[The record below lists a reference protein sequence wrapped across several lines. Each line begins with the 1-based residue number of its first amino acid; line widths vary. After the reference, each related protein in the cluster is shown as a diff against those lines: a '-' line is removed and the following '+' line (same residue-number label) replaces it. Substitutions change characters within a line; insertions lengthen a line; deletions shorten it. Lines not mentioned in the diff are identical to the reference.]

1 MHKTRNTLHLI
12 LKYFPLVKIK
22 YFFFHLFL
30 LILFT
35 PGYSHPSWLA
45 NTRTIQN
52 KDTSEIQRQDTN
64 ALQSAGTVSHPSDS
78 LTFKKVTLNAEEL
91 TRGERLFYGLVY
103 LGDKSVNCAICHN
116 TRVSDTLNW
125 NPDAVEISRKYLNKS
140 AMDLNRVLLK
150 PSGKK
155 MMQVHKD
162 FQLAPEDIVL
172 IKGFMDQLTVTGL
185 IPEKPVISNLLLFIV
200 AAILFFFSIIDLL
213 ISKILKH
220 QWINKII
227 LLSAGTFIFYTLVTS
242 AVAIGRSQNYSPAQP
257 VKFSH
262 AVHAGQNGTDC
273 IYCHSYVQFS
283 KSAGFPSENVCMN
296 CHLMVR
302 NGTRSGAFE
311 IAKII
316 SSYENSKPIEWIKV
330 HNLPDHVFFSHAQH
344 VGAGG
349 VTCQECHGNV
359 QEMNV
364 IVQVKDLSM
373 GWCLNCHRTK
383 KINFKNNNFYSEYKD
398 LSGKIRNGTIDSVTV
413 EMVGGRECMKCHY

>member
-1 MHKTRNTLHLI
+1 MHKTRKTLHLI
-12 LKYFPLVKIK
+12 RKSIPFVELK
-22 YFFFHLFL
+22 YFFFLFFL
-30 LILFT
+30 SLLFT
-35 PGYSHPSWLA
+35 PGYSHQSGASDTL
-45 NTRTIQN
+45 TIQE
-52 KDTSEIQRQDTN
+52 KDTSKIQGKDTIDIK
-64 ALQSAGTVSHPSDS
+64 SHPETNKPSDS
-78 LTFKKVTLNAEEL
+78 TIYKKVVFSAEDL
-91 TRGERLFYGLVY
+91 TRGERLFYGLVF
-103 LGDKSVNCAICHN
+103 LGDKSVNCANCHN
-116 TRVSDTLNW
+116 TSVSDTLNW

-140 AMDLNRVLLK
+140 ARDLDRVLLR

-162 FQLAPEDIVL
+162 FLLPPEDIVL
-172 IKGFMDQLTVTGL
+172 IKGYMDQLAERGL
-185 IPEKPVISNLLLFIV
+185 TPKKPVISNLLFFII
-200 AAILFFFSIIDLL
+200 AAILFLLSIIDLL
-213 ISKILKH
+213 ISKTLKQ

-227 LLSAGTFIFYTLVTS
+227 LLCAGAFITYTLVS
-242 AVAIGRSQNYSPAQP
+242 NAVAIGRSQNYSPAQP

-273 IYCHSYVQFS
+273 LYCHSYAQFS
-283 KSAGFPSENVCMN
+283 KTAGFPAESVCMN

-316 SSYENSKPIEWIKV
+316 SAYENSKPIEWIKV

-383 KINFKNNNFYSEYKD
+383 KINFRDNKFYSEYKD
-398 LSGKIRNGTIDSVTV
+398 LSGKIKNGTRDSVTV

>member
-1 MHKTRNTLHLI
+1 ME
-12 LKYFPLVKIK
+12 VK
-22 YFFFHLFL
+22 YFFFFFFL
-30 LILFT
+30 SISFI
-35 PGYSHPSWLA
+35 PGNSHPSGA
-45 NTRTIQN
+45 SEPQTKQE
-52 KDTSEIQRQDTN
+52 KDTSEIHGKDSIVAKSSSKTN
-64 ALQSAGTVSHPSDS
+64 QTSDS
-78 LTFKKVTLNAEEL
+78 SIYKKVTFTAEEL

-103 LGDKSVNCAICHN
+103 FGEKSVNCAICHN
-116 TRVSDTLNW
+116 TSVSDTLNW

-140 AMDLNRVLLK
+140 ARDLDRVLLR

-172 IKGFMDQLTVTGL
+172 IKGFMDQLAVRGL
-185 IPEKPVISNLLLFIV
+185 TPKKPVISNLLFFII

-213 ISKILKH
+213 ISKTLKH

-227 LLSAGTFIFYTLVTS
+227 ILSTGAFITYTLVIG
-242 AVAIGRSQNYSPAQP
+242 AVAIGRSKNYSPAQP

-273 IYCHSYVQFS
+273 IYCHTSVQYS
-283 KSAGFPSENVCMN
+283 KTAGFPAENVCMN

-316 SSYENSKPIEWIKV
+316 NAYENSKPIEWIKV

-383 KINFKNNNFYSEYKD
+383 KINFQDNKFYSEYKD
-398 LSGKIRNGTIDSVTV
+398 LSGKIKNGTIDSVTV